1 MCDRADEKIRES
13 FGGGMEEVR
22 GRAKT
27 VQKKQKNYP
36 PEARKDV
43 SGREKKRCGVRL
55 ERCES

>member
-1 MCDRADEKIRES
+1 MRDRADEKIRGS
-13 FGGGMEEVR
+13 SGGGMEEVM

-27 VQKKQKNYP
+27 VQKKQNCP
-36 PEARKDV
+36 PEARKDA